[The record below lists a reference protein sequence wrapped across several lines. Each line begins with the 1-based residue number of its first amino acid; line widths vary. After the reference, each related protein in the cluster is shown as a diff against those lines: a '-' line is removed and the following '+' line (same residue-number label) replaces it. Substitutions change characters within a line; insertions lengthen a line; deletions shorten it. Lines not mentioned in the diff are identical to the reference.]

1 MDTIKITTPENIEV
15 EYRLA
20 GLGSRAAASLV
31 DMLIQFA
38 VIGGIALV
46 LALSGFTSSEFYQE
60 YEGWIIGITLILI
73 FVITYGYFIVFELTM
88 NGKTPGKKIFHLR
101 TIRNN
106 GQPITAKHSVIR
118 NLFRTIIDLYGVGV
132 IMMFVTKQHKRIGDF
147 LASTIVIAEDQKEIP
162 AIIELDYDRGT
173 SYKYSI
179 TQQEYE
185 LLKEYF
191 NRKDSIS
198 EDAIKIK
205 NSLAEYFI
213 SKLDIEVDESDYDRL
228 LNDLINS
235 RG

>member
-1 MDTIKITTPENIEV
+1 METIKITTPENIEV

-46 LALSGFTSSEFYQE
+46 VALSGFTSSEFYQE
-60 YEGWIIGITLILI
+60 YEGWVIGISLILI
-73 FVITYGYFIVFELTM
+73 FVITYGYFIIFELTM

-101 TIRNN
+101 AIRNN

-118 NLFRTIIDLYGVGV
+118 NLFRTIIDMYGFGV
-132 IMMFVTKQHKRIGDF
+132 VLIFVTKQHKRIGDF
-147 LASTIVIAEDQKEIP
+147 LASTIVIAEEKKEIP
-162 AIIELDYDRGT
+162 AIIEPDNDRGT

-179 TQQEYE
+179 TPQEYE

-191 NRKDSIS
+191 NRKDSTS
-198 EDAIKIK
+198 EDAVEIK
-205 NSLAEYFI
+205 NSLAQYFI
-213 SKLDIEVDESDYDRL
+213 AKLGVEVEQGDYDRL

-235 RG
+235 IG